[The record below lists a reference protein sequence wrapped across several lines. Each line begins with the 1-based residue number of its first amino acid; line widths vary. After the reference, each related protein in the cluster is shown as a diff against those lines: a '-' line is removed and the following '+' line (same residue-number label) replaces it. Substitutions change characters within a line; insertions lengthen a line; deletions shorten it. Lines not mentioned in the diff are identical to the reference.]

1 MTALMAA
8 LPRPE
13 ARAFIIMRASSRG
26 SGMYR
31 TWKPPGKRRHFN
43 PLTFLYPSACG
54 ALSVAME
61 IAYDTA
67 RSLSDSIQIL
77 PSPGETLSYE
87 IKTLSARRFKIKRQ
101 SNLTMT

>member
-1 MTALMAA
+1 M
-8 LPRPE
+8 
-13 ARAFIIMRASSRG
+13 
-26 SGMYR
+26 
-31 TWKPPGKRRHFN
+31 
-43 PLTFLYPSACG
+43 
-54 ALSVAME
+54 AME